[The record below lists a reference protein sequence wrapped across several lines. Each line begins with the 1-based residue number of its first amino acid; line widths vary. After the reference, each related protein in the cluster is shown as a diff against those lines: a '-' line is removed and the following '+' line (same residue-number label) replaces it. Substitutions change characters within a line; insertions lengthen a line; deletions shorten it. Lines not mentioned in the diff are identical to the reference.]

1 MRAMSEPIMP
11 LTVNLKILVAH
22 TSYQQRGGED
32 VAVEAEVELLRS
44 FGHEVVEYRRDN
56 TTIESTKHFD
66 LLRETLWS
74 SSSADTILNLVQDRK
89 VDVLHAHNTFPLL
102 SPAIYWGA
110 ASAGVPVV
118 QTLHN
123 YRLLCAQAMFLRDGT
138 VCEDCLGKLPWRGVT
153 RKCYRDSTAKSAAL
167 VGMLGLHRLLGS
179 YRNKVTRYIALS
191 EFSKQ
196 KFVAG
201 GLPHAKVAVKPNFA
215 DVSPPIDGARIGG
228 LFVGRLSQE
237 KGLHLLLEALRMSPN
252 ITCTIVGDGPQ
263 RDLVSAGGQINFLGA
278 CEPDRVYAQMRKAAY
293 LVMPSICY
301 EQFPRTLVEAFA
313 CGLPI
318 IASRLGPLAELVED
332 EKTGLLF
339 DPGSAEDL
347 SNKLRFAEARPQ
359 IMREMGTNARAEYE
373 LKYTP
378 GQNYQQLM
386 GIYAEAISTNKMQLS
401 LSYGP
406 G

>member
-1 MRAMSEPIMP
+1 MARC
-11 LTVNLKILVAH
+11 VKIV
-22 TSYQQRGGED
+22 
-32 VAVEAEVELLRS
+32 
-44 FGHEVVEYRRDN
+44 
-56 TTIESTKHFD
+56 
-66 LLRETLWS
+66 W
-74 SSSADTILNLVQDRK
+74 
-89 VDVLHAHNTFPLL
+89 
-102 SPAIYWGA
+102 
-110 ASAGVPVV
+110 AS
-118 QTLHN
+118 
-123 YRLLCAQAMFLRDGT
+123 
-138 VCEDCLGKLPWRGVT
+138 LPWRGVT
-153 RKCYRDSTAKSAAL
+153 RKCYRDSAAKSAAL

-196 KFVAG
+196 KFVEG
-201 GLPHAKVAVKPNFA
+201 GLSQAKVAVKPNFA
-215 DVSPPIDGARIGG
+215 DISPPIEGPRSGA

-252 ITCTIVGDGPQ
+252 ITCTVVGDGPQ
-263 RDLVSAGGQINFLGA
+263 RKLVSTGEQIHFLGA
-278 CEPDRVYAQMRKAAY
+278 REPERVYAQMRQAAY

-313 CGLPI
+313 CRLPI

-332 EKTGLLF
+332 GKTGLLF

-359 IMREMGTNARAEYE
+359 IMREMGENARAEYE

-378 GQNYQQLM
+378 RQNYQQLM

-401 LSYGP
+401 LSYGT